1 MNKYF
6 VNRYSILTLA
16 TIPSVFVEGRPPRSA
31 VKNSQIALF
40 MAGKKYVYNES
51 TLSFEEYR
59 TPGKFRILTL
69 FGYLCATVVTSAL
82 FFFLHNTY
90 FPSQKELAL
99 VRELDQMKYQFA
111 SLNDQINNM
120 SADLQ
125 SVQERD
131 AGIHRF
137 MLGMEPID
145 ESVWEGGTGGS
156 EKYGNLVKFP
166 NTGEVLVETQE
177 KVDKLMLQLKIQKS
191 SLDTILNMAKDRAE
205 MIASIPSIKPVRIDL
220 LKKNLNAM
228 SGFGIRLHPVHKV
241 DRLHTGIDFTAP
253 PGTPIQATGNGKVIK
268 ADHGRVGYGNHV
280 IIDHGYGYTS
290 LYGHMSTIKVRV
302 GDEIQKGETI
312 GTVGNTGTSTAP
324 HLHYEVRLKGNPV
337 DPIIYC
343 MDDLTPGEYQS
354 LVERAKVENQSFD

>member
-1 MNKYF
+1 M
-6 VNRYSILTLA
+6 T
-16 TIPSVFVEGRPPRSA
+16 
-31 VKNSQIALF
+31 
-40 MAGKKYVYNES
+40 GKKYVYNES

-59 TPGKFRILTL
+59 TPGKFRLFTL

-90 FPSQKELAL
+90 FPTQKELAL
-99 VRELDQMKYQFA
+99 MRELDQMKYQYA
-111 SLNDQINNM
+111 SVSDQIDVL
-120 SADLQ
+120 SADLHA
-125 SVQERD
+125 VQERD

-156 EKYGNLVKFP
+156 DKYAHYVRFP
-166 NTGEVLVETQE
+166 NSSEILVETKE
-177 KVDKLMLQLKIQKS
+177 KVDKLMLQLKLQKS
-191 SLDTILNMAKDRAE
+191 SLDTILQRAVDRAD

-241 DRLHTGIDFTAP
+241 DRMHTGIDFTAP
-253 PGTPIQATGNGKVIK
+253 KGTPIQATGKGKVIK
-268 ADHGRVGYGNHV
+268 ADRGRFGYGNHV
-280 IIDHGYGYTS
+280 IIDHGYGYTT
-290 LYGHMSTIKVRV
+290 LYGHMMTIKIQE
-302 GDEIQKGETI
+302 GDEIQKGQTI

-324 HLHYEVRLKGNPV
+324 HLHYEVRLKGNHV

-343 MDDLTPGEYQS
+343 MDDLSPGEYQS
-354 LVERAKVENQSFD
+354 LVERAKIENQSFD

>member
-1 MNKYF
+1 
-6 VNRYSILTLA
+6 
-16 TIPSVFVEGRPPRSA
+16 
-31 VKNSQIALF
+31 

-59 TPGKFRILTL
+59 TPGKFRLLTL
-69 FGYLCATVVTSAL
+69 FGYLCATVMTSAL
-82 FFFLHNTY
+82 FFVLHNTY
-90 FPSQKELAL
+90 FPSQNELAL
-99 VRELDQMKYQFA
+99 MRELDQMKYQYA
-111 SLNDQINNM
+111 SLNDQLDNL
-120 SADLQ
+120 STDLN

-145 ESVWEGGTGGS
+145 ESVWNGGTGGS
-156 EKYGNLVKFP
+156 EKYTSLVKYP
-166 NTGEVLVETQE
+166 NSGEILVETKE
-177 KVDKLMLQLKIQKS
+177 KVDKLMLQLKVQKS
-191 SLDTILNMAKDRAE
+191 SLDTILNMAKDRAN

-241 DRLHTGIDFTAP
+241 DRMHTGIDFTAP
-253 PGTPIQATGNGKVIK
+253 YGTPVQATGNGVVIK

-280 IIDHGYGYTS
+280 IIDHGYGYST
-290 LYGHMSTIKVRV
+290 LYGHMMTILVKE
-302 GDEIQKGETI
+302 GDEITKGQTI
-312 GTVGNTGTSTAP
+312 GKVGNTGTSTAP
-324 HLHYEVRLKGNPV
+324 HLHYEVRQKGNPV

-343 MDDLTPGEYQS
+343 MDDLTPEEYQS

>member
-1 MNKYF
+1 
-6 VNRYSILTLA
+6 
-16 TIPSVFVEGRPPRSA
+16 
-31 VKNSQIALF
+31 

-51 TLSFEEYR
+51 TLSFEQYR
-59 TPGKFRILTL
+59 TPGKFRLFRL

-99 VRELDQMKYQFA
+99 MRELDQMKYQYA
-111 SLNDQINNM
+111 SVTEQIDKL
-120 SADLQ
+120 SADLNA
-125 SVQERD
+125 VQERD

-156 EKYGNLVKFP
+156 EKYANYVKFP
-166 NTGEVLVETQE
+166 NSGEILDETNE
-177 KVDKLMLQLKIQKS
+177 KVDKLMLQLKLQKS
-191 SLDTILNMAKDRAE
+191 SLDTILQRAKDRAD

-228 SGFGIRLHPVHKV
+228 SGFGIRIHPVHKV
-241 DRLHTGIDFTAP
+241 DRMHTGIDFTAP
-253 PGTPIQATGNGKVIK
+253 KGTPIQATGNGKVIK
-268 ADHGRVGYGNHV
+268 ADRSRFGYGNHV
-280 IIDHGYGYTS
+280 IIDHGYGYTT
-290 LYGHMSTIKVRV
+290 LYGHMMTIQVSE
-302 GDEIQKGETI
+302 GDEVQKGQTI
-312 GTVGNTGTSTAP
+312 GMVGNTGTSTAP

-343 MDDLTPGEYQS
+343 MDDLSPGEYQS
-354 LVERAKVENQSFD
+354 LVERAKLENQSFD